1 MGKKSFRNSPDTLD
15 TLFQPPTEG
24 HPLAPG
30 GPLGPAAPIEEVQTE
45 PQVQEV
51 EAAEAQ
57 TPTPA
62 PATEVHAVGQDHEA
76 AAAKG
81 QTKEKRKPDELKRG
95 RRVNVLM
102 EEDTYRK
109 AQELARQD
117 ARTLSG
123 YIHSLIMAD
132 IRAKEG
138 R

>member
-1 MGKKSFRNSPDTLD
+1 MGKKSFRNSPDTLN
-15 TLFQPPTEG
+15 TLFQPPTDN

-30 GPLGPAAPIEEVQTE
+30 GPLGPTAPIGEVQTE
-45 PQVQEV
+45 PQVQEQEV
-51 EAAEAQ
+51 EATEAM

-62 PATEVHAVGQDHEA
+62 PGVHANGQDHEA
-76 AAAKG
+76 AAAQAKP
-81 QTKEKRKPDELKRG
+81 KEKRKPDELKRG

-109 AQELARQD
+109 AQNLARQD